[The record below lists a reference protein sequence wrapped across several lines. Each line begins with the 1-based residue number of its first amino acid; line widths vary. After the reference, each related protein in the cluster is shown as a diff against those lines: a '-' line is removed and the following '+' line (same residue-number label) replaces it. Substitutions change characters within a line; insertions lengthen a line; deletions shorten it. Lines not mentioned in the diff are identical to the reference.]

1 MSSILDYLI
10 LSGQFEDLLKIWK
23 IRVRILFKNTLFFM
37 LNLEK
42 DQ

>member
-37 LNLEK
+37 LNLKK